1 MAFSLVQFIV
11 LVNSLVFVAGIDVRV
26 LSDADFRFGTDDTI
40 SAKDLAKRLDDD
52 RAMRFIGDLT
62 IGERQ
67 HSETVFSRT
76 IQVSNPTPE
85 VYRTAI
91 SVSVDNGI
99 IHYLSVINDPGSYAV
114 ACDEPY
120 SLGGSRSGFNLRVTP
135 RSENTLTLIIAAH

>member
-1 MAFSLVQFIV
+1 MAFSLPHVIV
-11 LVNSLVFVAGIDVRV
+11 LINCLVFVVGIDVRV
-26 LSDADFRFGTDDTI
+26 LNDTDFLFTRDDTI
-40 SAKDLAKRLDDD
+40 TAKDLAKRLDDGK
-52 RAMRFIGDLT
+52 AMRFIGDLT

-67 HSETVFSRT
+67 PSETVFTRT

-99 IHYLSVINDPGSYAV
+99 IHYMSVLNEPGSYAV

-120 SLGGSRSGFNLRVTP
+120 SLGGSRTGFNVRVTP
-135 RSENTLTLIIAAH
+135 RSETVLTLIIAAH